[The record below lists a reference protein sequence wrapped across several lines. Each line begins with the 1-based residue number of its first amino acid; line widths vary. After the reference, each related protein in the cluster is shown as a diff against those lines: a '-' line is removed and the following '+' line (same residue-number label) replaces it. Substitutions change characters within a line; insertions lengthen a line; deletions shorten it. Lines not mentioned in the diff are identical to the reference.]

1 MEESRG
7 MPWIS
12 ASPAKPAASRATA
25 SLEFVTTV
33 SARGIAPAN
42 AVVEHLTASECRF
55 RTVVFF
61 DHGDVIE
68 FEFGIEPSVLVRGSV
83 VSRTAKGPR
92 FEYRMRLDRMSAKEI
107 DLLAF
112 AVTQSH
118 RRQAIARSNQRTI
131 NKLPT
136 TERLTRESVRVLAQF
151 GIMYRTSKDDFKA
164 GKAGDVST
172 GGLLMTCGDAL
183 VEGMP
188 VELRFTLPSDG
199 LKIYPEETL
208 AIDIRTATV
217 TRSRPDPRRRF
228 EEVVIGARVVSQQPV
243 GNGTYRYG
251 LAFTSIDGFQQEE
264 IARYTHASQRAKTR
278 R

>member
-1 MEESRG
+1 

-12 ASPAKPAASRATA
+12 ASPPKPAAPSATA

-61 DHGDVIE
+61 DHGDVVE
-68 FEFGIEPSVLVRGSV
+68 FEFGIDPKVLVRGSV
-83 VSRTAKGPR
+83 ASRTAKGPR
-92 FEYRMRLDRMSAKEI
+92 FEDRMRLDRMSAKEI
-107 DLLAF
+107 DMLAF

-131 NKLPT
+131 AKLPT

-151 GIMYRTSKDDFKA
+151 PIAYRTSKEDFKA
-164 GKAGDVST
+164 AKAGDVST
-172 GGLLMTCGDAL
+172 GGLLMTCSHAL

-188 VELRFTLPSDG
+188 VELRFTLPCDV
-199 LKIYPEETL
+199 LKIYPEETV
-208 AIDIRTATV
+208 AIDLRTATV
-217 TRSRPDPRRRF
+217 SRSRPDPRRRF
-228 EEVVIGARVVSQQPV
+228 EEMVVGARVVTHQAA
-243 GNGTYRYG
+243 GNGMHRYG
-251 LAFTSIDGFQQEE
+251 IAFTSIDGFQQEE
-264 IARYTHASQRAKTR
+264 IARYAHASQRSKAR

>member
-1 MEESRG
+1 

-12 ASPAKPAASRATA
+12 TAPHKPAANASAPA
-25 SLEFVTTV
+25 SLEFVTMV

-61 DHGDVIE
+61 DHGDVVE
-68 FEFGIEPSVLVRGSV
+68 FEFGIAPSVLVRGSV

-112 AVTQSH
+112 AVHENH
-118 RRQAIARSNQRTI
+118 RRAAVARSNQRTVA
-131 NKLPT
+131 NLPT
-136 TERLTRESVRVLAQF
+136 TCERLTRSSVRVLAQF
-151 GIMYRTSKDDFKA
+151 DIRYRTAKEDFKA
-164 GKAGDVST
+164 AKAGDLST
-172 GGLLMTCGDAL
+172 GGLLMTCADAL
-183 VEGMP
+183 VDGMP
-188 VELRFTLPSDG
+188 IELRFTLPSDV
-199 LKIYPEETL
+199 LKIYPEETV
-208 AIDIRTATV
+208 AIDLRAATV

-228 EEVVIGARVVSQQPV
+228 EEMVIGARVVTHQPV

-251 LAFTSIDGFQQEE
+251 IAFTSIDGYQQEE
-264 IARYTHASQRAKTR
+264 IARYAHASQRAKNR

>member
-1 MEESRG
+1 

-12 ASPAKPAASRATA
+12 TAPQKPAASPTA
-25 SLEFVTTV
+25 SLEFVTMV

-42 AVVEHLTASECRF
+42 AVIEHLTASECRF

-83 VSRTAKGPR
+83 ASRVAKGPR

-107 DLLAF
+107 DMLAV
-112 AVTQSH
+112 AVTHNH
-118 RRQAIARSNQRTI
+118 RRQAIARSNQRAI
-131 NKLPT
+131 AKLPT

-151 GIMYRTSKDDFKA
+151 PIAFRTAKEDFRSA
-164 GKAGDVST
+164 KAGDVST
-172 GGLLMTCGDAL
+172 GGLLMTSDVAL
-183 VEGMP
+183 VAGMP
-188 VELRFTLPSDG
+188 VELRFTLPGDV
-199 LKIYPEETL
+199 LKIYPEETVT
-208 AIDIRTATV
+208 IDVRNATV
-217 TRSRPDPRRRF
+217 SRSSRPDPRRPF
-228 EEVVIGARVVSQQPV
+228 EEMVIGARVVTHQPV

-251 LAFTSIDGFQQEE
+251 IAFTSIDGFQQEE
-264 IARYTHASQRAKTR
+264 IARYAHASQRSKAR

>member
-1 MEESRG
+1 M
-7 MPWIS
+7 
-12 ASPAKPAASRATA
+12 
-25 SLEFVTTV
+25 V

-61 DHGDVIE
+61 DHGDVVE

-83 VSRTAKGPR
+83 ASRVAKGPR

-107 DLLAF
+107 DLLAQ

-131 NKLPT
+131 SKLPT
-136 TERLTRESVRVLAQF
+136 TERLTRDSVRVLTQF
-151 GIMYRTSKDDFKA
+151 QISYRTPKDDYKGAKA
-164 GKAGDVST
+164 GNISS
-172 GGLLMTCGDAL
+172 GGLLMQCSEAL

-188 VELRFTLPSDG
+188 VELRFTLPQDV

-208 AIDIRTATV
+208 AIDLRNGTATS
-217 TRSRPDPRRRF
+217 RSLSDPRRRF
-228 EEVVIGARVVSQQPV
+228 EEMVIGARVVTGQAV

-251 LAFTSIDGFQQEE
+251 LAFTSIDGYQQEE
-264 IARYTHASQRAKTR
+264 IARYTHAAQRAKNR
-278 R
+278 H

>member
-1 MEESRG
+1 

-12 ASPAKPAASRATA
+12 ASPQKPAAPSATA
-25 SLEFVTTV
+25 SLEFVTMV

-83 VSRTAKGPR
+83 ASRTAKGPR

-118 RRQAIARSNQRTI
+118 RRQAIARSNQRSI
-131 NKLPT
+131 SKLPT

-151 GIMYRTSKDDFKA
+151 PMMFRTSKEDFKPA
-164 GKAGDVST
+164 KAGDVST
-172 GGLLMTCGDAL
+172 GGLLMTCGVAL

-188 VELRFTLPSDG
+188 VELRFTLPSDV

-208 AIDIRTATV
+208 AIDLRSQTV
-217 TRSRPDPRRRF
+217 VSRSRPDPRRRF
-228 EEVVIGARVVSQQPV
+228 EEMVIGARVVSHQPV

-264 IARYTHASQRAKTR
+264 IARYTHASQRSKAR